1 MNRSFA
7 LKAVVTASLLTLAVG
22 IAFMRT
28 TNVDAA
34 DASGEMRRPGASAE
48 KRSGTPALPTL
59 TTNASNSATAKR
71 GGTSYAFQ
79 SDREYGVLGP
89 AVAAFQQ
96 AFWSRDQTRESTFPR
111 SNAARDAI
119 LPFNPDMMDASP
131 ANLAKIE
138 QRAREGSDL
147 ALGAFLLM
155 AAGESDYTA
164 RSHDILLHNAAH
176 GSALALTTL
185 AQYAASGYGFD
196 RADTEAA
203 LFYEFLAW
211 RTGQWMPTEDKSL
224 FVPSLTPSWTTAQC
238 KRAMMVAQNM
248 LNDSESSMFS
258 AWPLPSDKS
267 CLHTQQ
273 LSESTLR

>member
-1 MNRSFA
+1 MNRLFG
-7 LKAVVTASLLTLAVG
+7 LKAIAVASLLTFAVVMSV
-22 IAFMRT
+22 IRT
-28 TNVDAA
+28 SNVGA
-34 DASGEMRRPGASAE
+34 ASATVE
-48 KRSGTPALPTL
+48 TPSAHSSAVKRSGTSAISLSPPAG
-59 TTNASNSATAKR
+59 TTSNTITSKR

-79 SDREYGVLGP
+79 ADREYGVLGP

-96 AFWSRDQTRESTFPR
+96 AFWSRDLTRESTFPR

-119 LPFNPDMMDASP
+119 FPFNPDMMDASP

-155 AAGESDYTA
+155 AAGEPDYTA

-224 FVPSLTPSWTTAQC
+224 FVPSLTPSWSTAQC

-267 CLHTQQ
+267 CLHTIQG
-273 LSESTLR
+273 